1 MKDFR
6 CKKEYG
12 LSHSIFCILH
22 GWSKLNKKNVKFN
35 HTDKFDMYKFRHLL
49 CPEYDILIFIFLK
62 RQLIQLIKYQNI
74 NLMRFKEPTVF
85 KKRKL

>member
-1 MKDFR
+1 
-6 CKKEYG
+6 
-12 LSHSIFCILH
+12 
-22 GWSKLNKKNVKFN
+22 
-35 HTDKFDMYKFRHLL
+35 MYKFRHLL
-49 CPEYDILIFIFLK
+49 CPEYDNFIFFLK

>member
-1 MKDFR
+1 MAKVKNLILTLNSAVLAVKDFR

-35 HTDKFDMYKFRHLL
+35 HIDKFDMYKFRHLL
-49 CPEYDILIFIFLK
+49 CPEYDILII
-62 RQLIQLIKYQNI
+62 
-74 NLMRFKEPTVF
+74 VF
-85 KKRKL
+85 F